1 MNVKLSNDAHPYG
14 TVLCEKM
21 GCYRTFLGPFS
32 NPGKDEINCGTKSHV
47 VPVSRTWDLLL
58 NKTRGN
64 DAHQESP
71 KNAEIA
77 LLPEEY
83 GPI

>member
-1 MNVKLSNDAHPYG
+1 MNVKLSKDAHPHG

-21 GCYRTFLGPFS
+21 GCYFTFLGPLS
-32 NPGKDEINCGTKSHV
+32 NPGKDELNCGTKSNV

-58 NKTRGN
+58 NKTRRK

-71 KNAEIA
+71 VRSGGAE
-77 LLPEEY
+77 
-83 GPI
+83 